1 MHPALAAIMRMCAP
15 FRTGSV
21 SREAEQDGHSGCE
34 MSSIEKEEVHC
45 ENETFSSHEL
55 PCRSGVDRVACARRA
70 TKEIGN
76 YLEVETPNKWP
87 HEAHRRCR
95 RIVTPAIRDLAEPDI
110 LPVPATMVGVATTV
124 AIGITAAIA
133 IIIAADSAT
142 HLTAIRTGRIHTM
155 GTRIRTRTYEGYPYA
170 YSYYSE
176 PAYGYAS
183 LVAQVQRRLGELGY
197 YHGVIDGIMGP
208 RTRAAI
214 SAYEDT
220 HNLVV
225 DSTISPRLLARMGLA

>member
-1 MHPALAAIMRMCAP
+1 MATRSAQAMPTHRYASNSRLGGTRYSAGTRYYG
-15 FRTGSV
+15 GS
-21 SREAEQDGHSGCE
+21 RYYG
-34 MSSIEKEEVHC
+34 
-45 ENETFSSHEL
+45 
-55 PCRSGVDRVACARRA
+55 
-70 TKEIGN
+70 GN
-76 YLEVETPNKWP
+76 
-87 HEAHRRCR
+87 RF
-95 RIVTPAIRDLAEPDI
+95 
-110 LPVPATMVGVATTV
+110 
-124 AIGITAAIA
+124 TAAIA

-197 YHGVIDGIMGP
+197 YRGVIDGIMGP

-225 DSTISPRLLARMGLA
+225 DGTISPRLLARMGLA